1 VGEVLCMSGFL
12 KHKDDR
18 NRQLPQQ
25 LLKKLPMQ
33 LQQLSS
39 EQLVLKLLTSSYES
53 CKYMWYA
60 S

>member
-1 VGEVLCMSGFL
+1 MSGSL
-12 KHKDDR
+12 KHKDAR

-33 LQQLSS
+33 LQQLNS

-53 CKYMWYA
+53 CKYMWYEP
-60 S
+60 